1 MFSLRH
7 TKALP
12 FYISTLTLSLFSA
25 SALAD
30 ATLFT
35 ALDDPSSAKKAL
47 MVPLTQVIPLSPA
60 IRQTH
65 H

>member
-35 ALDDPSSAKKAL
+35 ALDDPSSAKKSFDGSVDAG
-47 MVPLTQVIPLSPA
+47 IPLSPA

>member
-35 ALDDPSSAKKAL
+35 ALDDPSSAKKKL
-47 MVPLTQVIPLSPA
+47 
-60 IRQTH
+60 
-65 H
+65 